1 MMAASAP
8 VDSMT
13 YSFVNSTVFNTV
25 KSTESDLKTIISGLG
40 DNPTTSDLLMVQ
52 QDVQKWTLI
61 VQVQST
67 ITKEM
72 ADSYKGIIAKA
83 A

>member
-1 MMAASAP
+1 MAASAP